1 MEQENKTLGHRP
13 TGEAQG
19 KIVQTYAEDMAKVIE
34 DDTQGLI
41 KKMIHGEEEREIE
54 KKNLSPESQKN
65 KLFML
70 VSILLLAMALGVVS
84 FFVFIKEDI
93 NTVVVEK
100 QFVPI
105 IFNDKSTFFEVFGL
119 KKEEIIQTVLNQVN
133 DTSVKI
139 GGVDGIY
146 LTENKQIIGLRRF
159 ITLIKSSFVPGDD
172 TLLVK
177 DNFLMGSFL
186 SGLKATSPTAG
197 DFFILLKVRST
208 LDVFNTLRTWE
219 EKMLTDLH
227 GFLGIN
233 LSSETN
239 YLFKKDFDDGIIEN
253 KNARILYDK
262 EGKIVLMYIFADEN
276 SVIITNS
283 QPATHEIILRLAS
296 SEKKQ

>member
-1 MEQENKTLGHRP
+1 MEQENKTLGSKP
-13 TGEAQG
+13 TGETQN
-19 KIVQTYAEDMAKVIE
+19 KIIKTYAEDMARVIE

-54 KKNLSPESQKN
+54 KKNLSPESKKN

-84 FFVFIKEDI
+84 FFLFIKEDI
-93 NTVVVEK
+93 NTVPVEK

-105 IFNDKSTFFEVFGL
+105 IFNDKITYFEVFEL
-119 KKEEIIQTVLNQVN
+119 KKEEIVQTVFNQVN
-133 DTSVKI
+133 NTSVKI

-159 ITLIKSSFVPGDD
+159 LSLIKSTFVPGDD
-172 TLLVK
+172 KFLVS
-177 DNFLMGSFL
+177 DNFLMGSYL
-186 SGLKATSPTAG
+186 TGLKASSPTAG

-208 LDVFNTLRTWE
+208 LDIFNALRAWE
-219 EKMLTDLH
+219 GKMLTDLH

-233 LSSETN
+233 LTSETN

-253 KNARILYDK
+253 KNARVLYDK
-262 EGKIVLMYIFADEN
+262 EGRIVLMYIFVDEN
-276 SVIITNS
+276 SVVITS
-283 QPATHEIILRLAS
+283 SEPTTHEIILRLAS

>member
-1 MEQENKTLGHRP
+1 MEKEEKTQNKVI
-13 TGEAQG
+13 
-19 KIVQTYAEDMAKVIE
+19 KTYAEDMARAIE

-54 KKNLSPESQKN
+54 KKNLSPESKKN
-65 KLFML
+65 KFFML
-70 VSILLLAMALGVVS
+70 VSIFFLVIALGIVS
-84 FFVFIKEDI
+84 FLLFIKEEI
-93 NTVVVEK
+93 NTVPVEK

-119 KKEEIIQTVLNQVN
+119 KKEEIIQTVFNQADN
-133 DTSVKI
+133 TSVKI
-139 GGVDGIY
+139 GGIDGIY

-159 ITLIKSSFVPGDD
+159 LSLIKSSFAPGDD
-172 TLLVK
+172 KFLVS
-177 DNFLMGSFL
+177 DNFLMGSYL
-186 SGLKATSPTAG
+186 TGIKASSPTAG

-208 LDVFNTLRTWE
+208 LDIFNSLRAWE
-219 EKMLTDLH
+219 GKMLTDLY

-253 KNARILYDK
+253 KNARVLYD
-262 EGKIVLMYIFADEN
+262 EGGRIVLMYIFVDEN
-276 SVIITNS
+276 SVVITNS
-283 QPATHEIILRLAS
+283 EPATHEIILRLAS